1 MNKKIHI
8 LSLSIKSFIK
18 IFNTHIYIGIVK
30 EKKIHVLVNSV
41 FLVPWLTLI
50 YLLKVHIN

>member
-18 IFNTHIYIGIVK
+18 IFNTHIYIDIV
-30 EKKIHVLVNSV
+30 L
-41 FLVPWLTLI
+41 
-50 YLLKVHIN
+50 HIEH